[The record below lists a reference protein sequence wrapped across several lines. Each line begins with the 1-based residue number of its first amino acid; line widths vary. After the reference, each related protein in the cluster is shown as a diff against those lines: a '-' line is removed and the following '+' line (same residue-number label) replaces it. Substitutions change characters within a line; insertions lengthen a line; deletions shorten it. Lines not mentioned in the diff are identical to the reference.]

1 MTQERILLVDDEEEI
16 IAFMK
21 DALEREG
28 YQVFTAANGREAL
41 ELSQLQPELILLD
54 VMMPELDGFE
64 TCRRLRE
71 FTQCPIVF
79 LSACQSETDRIQG
92 LAAGGD
98 DYLLK
103 PFSLA
108 ELKARIHAHLRR
120 EKRGLT
126 PQDQSVLRFHS
137 LTIDCKGYTVNG
149 NGQDISL
156 TNKEFKIV
164 ELLAMHPGQVF
175 TREQIYEKLWGWDAE
190 GDDATVTEHIKKIR
204 AKFAACIPDRTY
216 IQTVWGIGY
225 KWEVK

>member
-1 MTQERILLVDDEEEI
+1 MTKESILLVDDEEEI
-16 IAFMK
+16 ISFMK

-28 YQVFTAANGREAL
+28 YQVLVATNGREAL
-41 ELSQLQPELILLD
+41 AQSRLQPELILLD
-54 VMMPELDGFE
+54 VMMPDMDGFE
-64 TCRRLRE
+64 TCRLLRE
-71 FTQCPIVF
+71 STPCPIVF

-120 EKRGLT
+120 EKRGLALHE
-126 PQDQSVLRFHS
+126 QSILRFRS
-137 LTIDCKGYTVNG
+137 MTIDSKGRTVNG

-156 TNKEFKIV
+156 TNKEFNIV
-164 ELLAMHPGQVF
+164 ELLAMHQGQVF

-190 GDDATVTEHIKKIR
+190 GDDSTVTEHIKKIR
-204 AKFAACIPDRTY
+204 AKLAACIPDQTY
-216 IQTVWGIGY
+216 IQTVWGLGY
-225 KWEVK
+225 KWEVR